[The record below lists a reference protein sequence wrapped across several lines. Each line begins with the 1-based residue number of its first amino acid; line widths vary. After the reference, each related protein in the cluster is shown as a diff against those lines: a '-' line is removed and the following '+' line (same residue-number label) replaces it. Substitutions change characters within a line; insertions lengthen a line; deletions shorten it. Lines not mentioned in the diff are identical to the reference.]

1 MKSKILILTY
11 FMFLTSFLFSQ
22 PFKSD
27 FKISQDN
34 QPSTILQLYPKLF
47 VKDSNQFILTWTD
60 YRKGTEGVYAQLY
73 DQNGNKIGNN
83 FQIYGNYDLIV
94 IDDSTF
100 ISVYDSRSYLDFWY
114 IDVSL
119 YGNLFVSQQFR
130 RNLFFGNLSISL
142 EGVIHWF
149 NSISSFIYHN
159 NRVISFLLD
168 GEIAKRVITQISDG
182 SSVTEQIY
190 TNGRVAGLQS
200 EKLATGD
207 YALFYLIDSSRTG
220 YLDGLYGN
228 FYNGNDSL
236 QITKKLLSL
245 DQPLSSILKVKAIDT
260 LYNIFLLQDNTR
272 TLKILKVDRSGNL
285 IGSIASILLTNP
297 FGISSNNFSDLNLSN
312 LNNNAFYLYTFE
324 SELSGNSSTIVKY
337 LLEFN
342 REGIFTG
349 NIWTDT
355 SSNDVYF
362 EKQFFNAGNGNFFAG
377 LYKENDVYKAKLN
390 LLNLS
395 NYEKANDD
403 LTGSNE
409 FIAFMTIKNNNQNFI
424 FYNDEVGWK
433 GRFVSNNGDLL
444 SEEKRINENNLQF
457 LSNGNAVSLWLKKI
471 GETTSISGFKYF
483 DDNLNLIKVDTL
495 IDGNDY
501 LYIFN
506 EYINYRV
513 IDDLK
518 ILVVYRKGNINFARL
533 QDING
538 ALITEII
545 LGPASSSTPKI
556 FKHDDSTYVINW
568 SNQIGLFDDN
578 LNSKSPVYSG
588 DITLYFNN
596 YTYLYT
602 YSTPVG
608 YPPVKKYYGVIK
620 SINGDSLKS
629 VYFGEFY
636 YGFNVHPID
645 ERHFMISYSE
655 YDSVSKN
662 FYVKSYTTGGNLS
675 RGPVRVNQSIAASRN
690 NLTTYTYGDKIIFLW
705 SDNREGNF
713 DIYASIFDK
722 GIITSVDNKI
732 SPSEKIEFKL
742 DQNYPNP
749 FNSKTKIT
757 YTVSDFAFTSL
768 KIYDLLGR
776 EITTL
781 VNEPKVTGTYEIEFD
796 ADKFNLTSGIY
807 IYQLKQA
814 NKSLSKKF
822 VLLK

>member
-1 MKSKILILTY
+1 MKSKILILNS
-11 FMFLTSFLFSQ
+11 LLLITSFLFSQ

-34 QPSTILQLYPKLF
+34 QPSTILQMYPKLF
-47 VKDSNQFILTWTD
+47 IKNSNEFILTWTD
-60 YRKGTEGVYAQLY
+60 YRKGTEGIYAQIY

-83 FQIYGNYDLIV
+83 FQIYGNYDLIF

-100 ISVYDSRSYLDFWY
+100 ISVYDSRSYFDMWY
-114 IDVSL
+114 IDVSF
-119 YGNLFVSQQFR
+119 YGNLFVNQKFK
-130 RNLFFGNLSISL
+130 RNVFLGNLSIPV
-142 EGVIHWF
+142 EGVVNWF

-159 NRVISFLLD
+159 NRIISFLLD
-168 GEIAKRVITQISDG
+168 GGIAKRVITQLSDG
-182 SSVTEQIY
+182 SSISEQIS
-190 TNGRVAGLQS
+190 TNGRVADVQS
-200 EKLATGD
+200 DKLTTGD
-207 YALFYLIDSSRTG
+207 YALFYLIDSLRIG

-236 QITKKLLSL
+236 LITKKLLSL
-245 DQPLSSILKVKAIDT
+245 DQPLSSILKVKAIDS
-260 LYNIFLLQDNTR
+260 LYNIFLLQDNRR
-272 TLKILKVDRSGNL
+272 TLKIMKVDRTGNL
-285 IGSIASILLTNP
+285 IGSIDSVLLTNP
-297 FGISSNNFSDLNLSN
+297 YGISTNRFSDLIFSN
-312 LNNNAFYLYTFE
+312 VNNNLFYLFTSE
-324 SELSGNSSTIVKY
+324 SDLSGNTTIVKY

-355 SSNDVYF
+355 SLSEVYF

-377 LYKENDVYKAKLN
+377 LYKDNDVHKAKLN
-390 LLNLS
+390 LFNLL
-395 NYEKANDD
+395 NYEKTNDD

-409 FIAFMTIKNNNQNFI
+409 YIAYMTIKNDNQNFI

-433 GRFVSNNGDLL
+433 GRFVSPNGDLL
-444 SEEKRINENNLQF
+444 SEEKIINVNNLQF
-457 LSNGNAVSLWLKKI
+457 FSNGNAVSLWLKKI
-471 GETTSISGFKYF
+471 GETTGICGFKYF

-495 IDGNDY
+495 KDNNDY
-501 LYIFN
+501 LYVFD

-513 IDDLK
+513 IDDSK
-518 ILVVYRKGNINFARL
+518 ILVVYRKENTNYARL
-533 QDING
+533 QNIDG
-538 ALITEII
+538 TLVREII
-545 LGPASSSTPKI
+545 LGPANLSTPKI
-556 FKHDDSTYVINW
+556 FKQDDSTYVINW
-568 SNQIGLFDDN
+568 SNQIGLFDLN

-602 YSTPVG
+602 YSTFTG
-608 YPPVKKYYGVIK
+608 YPPVRKYYGVIK
-620 SINGDSLKS
+620 NINGDSLKS
-629 VYFGEFY
+629 IYFGEFY

-645 ERHFMISYSE
+645 ERYFMISYSG

-675 RGPVRVNQSIAASRN
+675 RGPVRINQSISASRN
-690 NLTTYTYGDKIIFLW
+690 NLTTYAYGDKIIFLW
-705 SDNREGNF
+705 SDNRNGNF

-722 GIITSVDNKI
+722 GIITSVDDI
-732 SPSEKIEFKL
+732 TSPNEKIEFKL
-742 DQNYPNP
+742 EQNYPNP

-757 YTVSDFAFTSL
+757 YTVSDFGFTSL

-781 VNEPKVTGTYEIEFD
+781 VNKPEAAGKYEIEFD
-796 ADKFNLTSGIY
+796 AGKYNLSSGIY
-807 IYQLKQA
+807 IYQLRQG